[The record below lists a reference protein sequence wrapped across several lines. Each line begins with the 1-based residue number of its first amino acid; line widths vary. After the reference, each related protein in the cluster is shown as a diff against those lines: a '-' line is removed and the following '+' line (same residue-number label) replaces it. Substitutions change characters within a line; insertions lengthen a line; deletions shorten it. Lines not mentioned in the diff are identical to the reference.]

1 MATKRKTGDEEQLDL
16 IDVAPKN
23 ATAIKRAARAYLKA
37 KSERLAWLEKEQG
50 QQEKIRD
57 LVEEAKLQ
65 PLADGVIR
73 FRLDGLTIK
82 VTPREDGVLVKEV
95 GEAAESGEES

>member
-1 MATKRKTGDEEQLDL
+1 MATRKRTTGEEQLDL
-16 IDVAPKN
+16 IDVLPKN

-37 KSERLAWLEKEQG
+37 KAERLACLEKEQG

-57 LVEEAKLQ
+57 LVEEAELQ

-95 GEAAESGEES
+95 GETTDAEEES